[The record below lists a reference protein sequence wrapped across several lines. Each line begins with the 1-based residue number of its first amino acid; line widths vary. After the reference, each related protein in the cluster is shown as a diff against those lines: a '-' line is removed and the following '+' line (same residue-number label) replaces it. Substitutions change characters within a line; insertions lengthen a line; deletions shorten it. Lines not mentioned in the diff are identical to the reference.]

1 MSQFSVYRNMNPD
14 TVSAVPYLLDIQNA
28 LLEDLKTRVVVP
40 LYRRDGFSPPL
51 QHLNPCFDVEGVA
64 LVMVTQELAGV
75 PKKVLGAEIANLKH
89 MREQMIGSIDF
100 LLTGF

>member
-14 TVSAVPYLLDIQNA
+14 TVSAIPYLLDIQND
-28 LLEDLKTRVVVP
+28 LLEDLITRVVIP
-40 LYRRDGFSPPL
+40 LYRRDGFLPPL
-51 QHLNPCFDVEGVA
+51 QHLNPCFEVESVA

-75 PKKVLGAEIANLKH
+75 PKKVLGVEIANLKH
-89 MREQMIGSIDF
+89 KREQIVDAIDF